1 MKNTWGMSDAIASV
15 SLMALANGAG
25 DVITALV
32 SGSAPGGVSYNIG
45 ALYGAGLFVAIPVMC
60 VVCIKLGG
68 VVYEPVIIYRDIG
81 IYILSTIVTLLFAA
95 CGAIYWWSAVIFLL
109 IYVMLVVMAIVIE
122 RKGWFKEEKVAKQDN
137 IMSGVLGKALGQFMN
152 TKPWAQA
159 KRTFIHKQT
168 TLAKDSINMTEAMFD
183 LSHPDLKGKKD
194 EFKQS
199 LFSRFIDWAMF
210 FADLP
215 YVWVLKFTALPAH
228 RAEWLEESWRFYTF
242 PFTGVYFALWTFTG
256 EWYSMLH
263 LVAGLPICIV
273 LFGFFTWKLRGG
285 VKNLINASETAQ
297 LKGNEMSTGTNVV
310 ADVKKSPQVV
320 LVNENDINTGLISK
334 EVGGADQKEVEDE
347 EDIEVAQP
355 T

>member
-1 MKNTWGMSDAIASV
+1 
-15 SLMALANGAG
+15 
-25 DVITALV
+25 
-32 SGSAPGGVSYNIG
+32 
-45 ALYGAGLFVAIPVMC
+45 
-60 VVCIKLGG
+60 
-68 VVYEPVIIYRDIG
+68 
-81 IYILSTIVTLLFAA
+81 
-95 CGAIYWWSAVIFLL
+95 
-109 IYVMLVVMAIVIE
+109 
-122 RKGWFKEEKVAKQDN
+122 
-137 IMSGVLGKALGQFMN
+137 MSGVLGKALGQFMN

-199 LFSRFIDWAMF
+199 FFSRFIYWAMF

-263 LVAGLPICIV
+263 LVAGLPICVV
-273 LFGFFTWKLRGG
+273 LFGFFAWKLRAGG
-285 VKNLINASETAQ
+285 IKNLCLAPGQAQ
-297 LKGNEMSTGTNVV
+297 LNGNEMSTGTNLV
-310 ADVKKSPQVV
+310 AKVTNPNDTVPV
-320 LVNENDINTGLISK
+320 LDNDPNQALIANK
-334 EVGGADQKEVEDE
+334 EVGGADQNEAEDAD
-347 EDIEVAQP
+347 DIEVANP